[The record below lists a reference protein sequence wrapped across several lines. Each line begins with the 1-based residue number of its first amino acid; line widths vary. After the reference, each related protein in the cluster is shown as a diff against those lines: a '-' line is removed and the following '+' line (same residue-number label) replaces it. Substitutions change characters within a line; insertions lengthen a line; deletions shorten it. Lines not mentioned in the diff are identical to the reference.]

1 MRILYD
7 ISTLG
12 LAHLYTQSRGGAYRA
27 DLHITG
33 GLAASGQC
41 ELLFCANHS
50 SVAYHGSAA
59 FLAGHEALGSIPLLA
74 AGTLS
79 RHSPVRAA
87 TSATHRFVRQL
98 LGTYVLPTSV
108 RRCAAWIDT
117 RLQRPVAGTA
127 SEMDVLHS
135 PSVPLPPRAGRRLPA
150 RFVTVYDLSYT
161 RFPELYGAAYQRG
174 SAAMLESLHGDDRIV
189 TASYFIRDELCE
201 RGIASADR
209 IDVVPLAA
217 DPDTFYRCDDRE
229 TIAKVR
235 VRYGIPDGPYV
246 LSVNSP
252 DPRKNVAHAIH
263 AFAVAVHERRG
274 PLSLV
279 LAGNDWPAS
288 DRMREAITQYPGL
301 RDCIVVPGHVPDHD
315 LAPLYSAASAFV
327 YPSIYEGF
335 GLPPL
340 EAMQC
345 GTPAITLRTSA
356 LPEVVGD
363 GGVMVPPGDR
373 DALAAAMLAAV
384 SDESGRSVRRHRALA
399 QAGRFS
405 WDRSTRTMLAAYRA
419 SLDGATAYTAIAAS
433 SHSASRLSR

>member
-1 MRILYD
+1 
-7 ISTLG
+7 
-12 LAHLYTQSRGGAYRA
+12 
-27 DLHITG
+27 
-33 GLAASGQC
+33 
-41 ELLFCANHS
+41 
-50 SVAYHGSAA
+50 
-59 FLAGHEALGSIPLLA
+59 
-74 AGTLS
+74 
-79 RHSPVRAA
+79 
-87 TSATHRFVRQL
+87 
-98 LGTYVLPTSV
+98 
-108 RRCAAWIDT
+108 
-117 RLQRPVAGTA
+117 
-127 SEMDVLHS
+127 
-135 PSVPLPPRAGRRLPA
+135 
-150 RFVTVYDLSYT
+150 VTVYDLSYT

-174 SAAMLESLHGDDRIV
+174 SAAMLQSLHGDDRIV

-201 RGIASADR
+201 RGIASAER

-217 DPDTFYRCDDRE
+217 DPDTFYHCDDPE

-246 LSVNSP
+246 LSVNSC

-263 AFAVAVHERRG
+263 AFAVAVHERGG

-279 LAGNDWPAS
+279 LTGNAGPAS
-288 DRMREAITQYPGL
+288 DRIREAIAQYPEL
-301 RDCIVVPGHVPDHD
+301 RGCIVLPGHVPDHD
-315 LAPLYSAASAFV
+315 LAPLYSAAGAFV

-384 SDESGRSVRRHRALA
+384 NDESGRRVRRHRALA

-419 SLDGATAYTAIAAS
+419 SLEGATAYTAIARS